1 MNVLFISDIHIGDYP
16 DYEYRRFQ
24 RLDNYPLY
32 AKRICQIAKENGVQ
46 YLFILGDTTDQ
57 PTNRPYIQRRL
68 KQVFSIFSNYFKKVF
83 YILGQ
88 HDLDSRLFDYK
99 SPDSTSIHL
108 FAPDNF
114 EYINRKIIQLG
125 GRTIA
130 AADFSDDQDL
140 SWIIK
145 PVDIF
150 LGHVTINTSGFGQ
163 EIDYSKFTIGF
174 AGDIHYPC
182 SKNNLHSIGM
192 SVQRYF
198 SDAVDGTC
206 VLLNLDNLSWK
217 RILVDADRELFTR
230 YLKVP
235 DESQEGFSAEL
246 NSQGVPKEF
255 RVYSP
260 NTTEASEE
268 IVTTVDSRATT
279 INEVAEELCK
289 ANKISDVLGVVQS
302 KYVDTGFVDLN
313 FKLKKLYIENV
324 RSIEKAEIDFEKLG
338 GVSFIQGNNGCF
350 VGSTKVMTLDGSYET
365 LENLYKSKATKIPV
379 YSYDA
384 EEGELEILYAESCQL
399 TKYVDE
405 LVRITLDNGDSYE
418 CTLDHLWLT
427 VNEGFKK
434 AIDLKEGDALMPLHR
449 FRASHKFYAHR
460 DSSEYEHMYALNR
473 KDAEMTH
480 HAAAFLLDPNYKE
493 KNLIVH
499 HNSKT
504 PDGEWSRTD
513 NRPEKLLLMNWSD
526 HVSLHNRDA
535 RERGIKMGFR
545 SETVSRFNEEERVYY
560 GKVRKLLYI
569 ALCEGE
575 VDDEYT
581 LNEELYEQ
589 WRTKYIELGYIHYGV
604 PHWNFIIEE
613 KLDFDQLWCD
623 SEYERPYDYK
633 DPEYIKQNLD
643 EKYAN
648 SSRMSEFNALY
659 HPNLRSD
666 VTLEAVIK
674 AAKDLGDYSV
684 MKLAKYFD
692 CSRTKINTV
701 IYSKYETIQDFAE
714 DNGFEYYNHKVVSVE
729 VISKPN
735 TPVYDLV
742 NIPNSHD
749 FAICD
754 KDINSGVFVHNSG
767 KSSAIWALNYAL
779 RGGLDIRD
787 EVRIGQDFAMVY
799 LILEYQGKE
808 YAIYRGTDGVN
819 FEINGQAQE
828 FRNKRSTEAGIY
840 EALPFINYL
849 DSFFFM
855 DDAVSILGS
864 YSSERRIELLSVYY
878 RLDIISKYYQIAE
891 GLRGELYQSYQKLS
905 ATRDEELKKLEAIL
919 DQLDRCEKTVQKNG
933 SINID
938 TLNSSIESLTKEL
951 RDSIAFEEEAKKF
964 NESRVRNDL
973 ADAKRKLSTT
983 LSRIKFAK
991 EQLAIEVRTDLTDQ
1005 SKILSSLDSDLDI
1018 LKNEG
1023 QRLEGEVSKL
1033 KIKLE
1038 SLKQVTCPNCDSS
1051 FYVSGVS
1058 ILDKTALGT
1067 SLKLTQ
1073 EELESTYSEF
1083 KLKKDKFKEHKDLQ
1097 KEYLDNQEKLAAI
1110 KSYKES
1116 LPALEE
1122 TARMLESKIDASE
1135 EQLKKF
1141 LENAA
1146 PVTSVSIQKKLD
1158 SLKSQLALII
1168 SCEELAESI
1177 MDWKFSDNFEEK
1189 LKSLENQIVQL
1200 DKFLYLFSNNGE
1212 VYKRILQN
1220 IVKGFSSSEFE
1231 YSVVDSVYRGNTFT
1245 DITCNYKAPESK
1257 AYIEYARLSRGQKT
1271 LVDLDFIK
1279 NLVKGTGIIVFD
1291 EILKFL
1297 SPANQIKGN
1306 LIIKSMKAPLKLVT
1320 TQGDNFTYVDHV
1332 ILAEY
1337 ENNVTTFK
1345 LK

>member
-68 KQVFSIFSNYFKKVF
+68 KQVFSIFSEYFKKVF

-114 EYINRKIIQLG
+114 EYINHKIIQLG
-125 GRTIA
+125 GRAIA

-145 PVDIF
+145 PVYIF

-206 VLLNLDNLSWK
+206 VLLNLDDLSWK

-289 ANKISDVLGVVQS
+289 ANKISDVLGLVQS

-365 LENLYKSKATKIPV
+365 LENLYKSKAAKIPV

-405 LVRITLDNGDSYE
+405 LARITLDNGDSYE

-434 AIDLKEGDALMPLHR
+434 AIDLKEGDALIPLHR
-449 FRASHKFYAHR
+449 FRAPHKFYAHR
-460 DSSEYEHMYALNR
+460 DSSEYEHMYTLNR

-480 HAAAFLLDPNYKE
+480 HAAAFLL
-493 KNLIVH
+493 
-499 HNSKT
+499 
-504 PDGEWSRTD
+504 
-513 NRPEKLLLMNWSD
+513 
-526 HVSLHNRDA
+526 
-535 RERGIKMGFR
+535 
-545 SETVSRFNEEERVYY
+545 
-560 GKVRKLLYI
+560 
-569 ALCEGE
+569 
-575 VDDEYT
+575 
-581 LNEELYEQ
+581 
-589 WRTKYIELGYIHYGV
+589 
-604 PHWNFIIEE
+604 
-613 KLDFDQLWCD
+613 
-623 SEYERPYDYK
+623 

-692 CSRTKINTV
+692 CSRSKINTV

-729 VISKPN
+729 IISKPN

-742 NIPNSHD
+742 NIPSSHD

-828 FRNKRSTEAGIY
+828 FRNKRSTEVGIY

-938 TLNSSIESLTKEL
+938 TLNFSIESLNKEL

-973 ADAKRKLSTT
+973 ADTKRKLSTT

-1051 FYVSGVS
+1051 FYVSGAS
-1058 ILDKTALGT
+1058 ILDKTALET

-1122 TARMLESKIDASE
+1122 TAKMLESKIDASE

-1141 LENAA
+1141 LETAA

-1189 LKSLENQIVQL
+1189 LKSLENQIVHL

>member
-114 EYINRKIIQLG
+114 EYINHKIIQLG
-125 GRTIA
+125 SRTIA

-206 VLLNLDNLSWK
+206 VLLNLDDLSWK

-289 ANKISDVLGVVQS
+289 ANKISDVLGLVQS

-338 GVSFIQGNNGCF
+338 GVSFIQGNNG
-350 VGSTKVMTLDGSYET
+350 
-365 LENLYKSKATKIPV
+365 
-379 YSYDA
+379 
-384 EEGELEILYAESCQL
+384 
-399 TKYVDE
+399 
-405 LVRITLDNGDSYE
+405 
-418 CTLDHLWLT
+418 
-427 VNEGFKK
+427 
-434 AIDLKEGDALMPLHR
+434 
-449 FRASHKFYAHR
+449 
-460 DSSEYEHMYALNR
+460 
-473 KDAEMTH
+473 
-480 HAAAFLLDPNYKE
+480 
-493 KNLIVH
+493 
-499 HNSKT
+499 
-504 PDGEWSRTD
+504 
-513 NRPEKLLLMNWSD
+513 
-526 HVSLHNRDA
+526 
-535 RERGIKMGFR
+535 
-545 SETVSRFNEEERVYY
+545 
-560 GKVRKLLYI
+560 
-569 ALCEGE
+569 
-575 VDDEYT
+575 
-581 LNEELYEQ
+581 
-589 WRTKYIELGYIHYGV
+589 
-604 PHWNFIIEE
+604 
-613 KLDFDQLWCD
+613 
-623 SEYERPYDYK
+623 
-633 DPEYIKQNLD
+633 
-643 EKYAN
+643 
-648 SSRMSEFNALY
+648 
-659 HPNLRSD
+659 
-666 VTLEAVIK
+666 
-674 AAKDLGDYSV
+674 
-684 MKLAKYFD
+684 
-692 CSRTKINTV
+692 
-701 IYSKYETIQDFAE
+701 
-714 DNGFEYYNHKVVSVE
+714 
-729 VISKPN
+729 
-735 TPVYDLV
+735 
-742 NIPNSHD
+742 
-749 FAICD
+749 
-754 KDINSGVFVHNSG
+754 SG

-828 FRNKRSTEAGIY
+828 FRNKRSTEVGIY

-905 ATRDEELKKLEAIL
+905 ATRDEELRKLEAIL

-938 TLNSSIESLTKEL
+938 TLNSSIESLNKEL

-983 LSRIKFAK
+983 LSRIKFTK

-1023 QRLEGEVSKL
+1023 QRLEGELSKL

-1051 FYVSGVS
+1051 FYVSGAS
-1058 ILDKTALGT
+1058 ILDKTALET

-1073 EELESTYSEF
+1073 EELESTYREF

-1122 TARMLESKIDASE
+1122 TARMLESKIEDLE

-1146 PVTSVSIQKKLD
+1146 PVTSISIQKKLD

-1168 SCEELAESI
+1168 SCEELAKSI

-1189 LKSLENQIVQL
+1189 LKSLENQIVHL

>member
-1 MNVLFISDIHIGDYP
+1 MNVLIISDIHIGDYP

-206 VLLNLDNLSWK
+206 VLLNLDDLSWK

-289 ANKISDVLGVVQS
+289 ANKISDVLGLVQS

-324 RSIEKAEIDFEKLG
+324 RSIEKAEINFEKLG

-384 EEGELEILYAESCQL
+384 EEGELEILYAERCQL

-405 LVRITLDNGDSYE
+405 LVKITLDNGDSYE

-449 FRASHKFYAHR
+449 
-460 DSSEYEHMYALNR
+460 DSN
-473 KDAEMTH
+473 K
-480 HAAAFLLDPNYKE
+480 YKKVYSLTQ
-493 KNLIVH
+493 KN
-499 HNSKT
+499 S
-504 PDGEWSRTD
+504 
-513 NRPEKLLLMNWSD
+513 
-526 HVSLHNRDA
+526 
-535 RERGIKMGFR
+535 
-545 SETVSRFNEEERVYY
+545 
-560 GKVRKLLYI
+560 
-569 ALCEGE
+569 
-575 VDDEYT
+575 
-581 LNEELYEQ
+581 
-589 WRTKYIELGYIHYGV
+589 
-604 PHWNFIIEE
+604 
-613 KLDFDQLWCD
+613 
-623 SEYERPYDYK
+623 
-633 DPEYIKQNLD
+633 
-643 EKYAN
+643 
-648 SSRMSEFNALY
+648 
-659 HPNLRSD
+659 
-666 VTLEAVIK
+666 
-674 AAKDLGDYSV
+674 
-684 MKLAKYFD
+684 
-692 CSRTKINTV
+692 
-701 IYSKYETIQDFAE
+701 E

-828 FRNKRSTEAGIY
+828 FRNKRSTEVGIY

-891 GLRGELYQSYQKLS
+891 GLRGELYQSHQRLS
-905 ATRDEELKKLEAIL
+905 ATRDEELRKLEAIL

-933 SINID
+933 SININN
-938 TLNSSIESLTKEL
+938 LNSSIESLNKEL

-991 EQLAIEVRTDLTDQ
+991 EQIAIEVKTDLTDQ

-1018 LKNEG
+1018 LKTEG
-1023 QRLEGEVSKL
+1023 QRLEGEISKL

-1051 FYVSGVS
+1051 FYVSGAS
-1058 ILDKTALGT
+1058 ILDKTALET

-1073 EELESTYSEF
+1073 EELESTYNEF

-1122 TARMLESKIDASE
+1122 TARMLESKIEDLE

-1158 SLKSQLALII
+1158 SLKSQLALIV

-1177 MDWKFSDNFEEK
+1177 MDWKFSDNFEGK